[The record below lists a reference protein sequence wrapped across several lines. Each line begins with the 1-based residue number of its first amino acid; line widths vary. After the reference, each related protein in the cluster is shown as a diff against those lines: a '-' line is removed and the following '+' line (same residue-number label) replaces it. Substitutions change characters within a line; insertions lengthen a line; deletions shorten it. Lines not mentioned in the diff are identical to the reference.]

1 VTLGATASAKACNR
15 ALATSVSPASRAAIA
30 ASMRSS
36 SAAGVVP
43 LATLLHASSL
53 PGGTEPS
60 IHELLQREE
69 RACFER
75 VRGTLGVQRADPTVE
90 GLVPALTAAFQR

>member
-1 VTLGATASAKACNR
+1 MR
-15 ALATSVSPASRAAIA
+15 ALREAVAAKLRD
-30 ASMRSS
+30 SNVFPTWWD
-36 SAAGVVP
+36 GTVD
-43 LATLLHASSL
+43 SL
-53 PGGTEPS
+53 
-60 IHELLQREE
+60 ELLQREE